1 MHFLLGLLTGKKIT
15 ENCAKEHGNI
25 SILFCTYR
33 DKMGIRGKGAVI
45 KTVVLFPGL
54 SLAKASIPNP

>member
-1 MHFLLGLLTGKKIT
+1 MYFLLELLTEKKIA

-25 SILFCTYR
+25 SILFCTYS
-33 DKMGIRGKGAVI
+33 DKMGIKGKGAVI

-54 SLAKASIPNP
+54 SLAKASMPNP